1 MDRAEAVDFLA
12 TVAPFSELEREALPA
27 FAGRF
32 DIRRHVAG
40 ELLGEFPQP
49 GRHGLYLVRE
59 GAVALFDSDGQR
71 LEQRGE
77 GELFGHAIILD
88 GVPRDYTVRASED
101 CEVWWLDAG
110 VLDEVVS
117 THPLIGH
124 FLTAAPGERL
134 AAMAVRETGT
144 LKDLRLRSPV
154 TVHVDM
160 PIAECARLMAERQV
174 SCLPVLRNDRLAGI
188 VTDRDLRSRVLAC
201 GVDPGTA
208 IAQVMTPEPLTA
220 HPDSRIEDALVE
232 MMRLGIHHLPVLDNS
247 RQLVAVISA
256 GDLLRR
262 QSPHPLRLV
271 RDIQRAAD
279 VTELVAMAR
288 QGPGLLAAL
297 SRQGSEV
304 GEVGR
309 IASMVTDACT
319 RRLLA
324 LAQARLGDAPC
335 AWTWLAFGSQAR
347 MEQGLVSD
355 QDNGLLLAETP
366 DGEGEAWFRA
376 LADFVCDGLDRCG
389 YVYCPGGVMAKGRW
403 RLSLAQWR
411 STFAGWMDEPTPES
425 VLNSSIFFDMRGVGG
440 DLTLAERLHAQVS
453 ERAREARIF
462 LRFLAA
468 ESMTHRP
475 PLGLFRQFVQESDG
489 RQSHGLNLKKRG
501 VLPIVDLAR
510 VRALEGAIPEVATEA
525 RFRAA
530 AAAGVMS
537 ERDADDLVHAYRF
550 IGNIRLRHQAQQHA
564 RGEPPGHLVDPEALS
579 GLHRRYLRSA
589 FGIVRS
595 AQRALAQ
602 RYAL

>member
-1 MDRAEAVDFLA
+1 MNRAEVVEFLA
-12 TVAPFSELEREALPA
+12 TVAPFSELEREALA
-27 FAGRF
+27 EFAERF
-32 DIRRHVAG
+32 AVQQHAAG
-40 ELLGEFPQP
+40 EPLGEFPQP
-49 GRHGLYLVRE
+49 GHHGLFLVRE
-59 GAVALFDSDGQR
+59 GAVALFDSEDRR

-88 GVPRDYTVRASED
+88 GAARDYTVRASEA
-101 CEVWWLDAG
+101 CVLWQLSPQA
-110 VLDEVVS
+110 LDEMVS
-117 THPLIGH
+117 AYPLIGH

-134 AAMAVRETGT
+134 ATLAAQGTGI
-144 LKDLRLRSPV
+144 LEDLRLRTPV
-154 TVHVDM
+154 TVSADT

-174 SCLPVLRNDRLAGI
+174 SCLPVLRDDELAGI
-188 VTDRDLRSRVLAC
+188 VTDRDLRSRVLAR

-208 IAQVMTPEPLTA
+208 IAEVMTPQPLTA
-220 HPDSRIEDALVE
+220 RPDSRIEDALLE
-232 MMRLGIHHLPVLDNS
+232 MMRLGIHHLPVVDDS

-271 RDIQRAAD
+271 RDIQRAGD
-279 VTELVAMAR
+279 VTELAAMAR

-304 GEVGR
+304 TEVGR
-309 IASMVTDACT
+309 IASMLTDACT
-319 RRLLA
+319 LRLLA

-335 AWTWLAFGSQAR
+335 RWAWLAFGSQAR

-366 DGEGEAWFRA
+366 DADGETWFRE

-403 RLSLAQWR
+403 RLSQAKWR

-425 VLNSSIFFDMRGVGG
+425 VLNSSIFFDMRGVAG
-440 DLTLAERLHAQVS
+440 DVTLAERLHEEVL
-453 ERAREARIF
+453 ERARETRIF

-468 ESMTHRP
+468 ESMTHTP

-510 VRALEGAIPEVATEA
+510 VRALEGAIPAVATEA

-537 ERDADDLVHAYRF
+537 ERDAEDLVHAYRF

-564 RGEPPGHLVDPEALS
+564 RGETPGHLVDPESLS